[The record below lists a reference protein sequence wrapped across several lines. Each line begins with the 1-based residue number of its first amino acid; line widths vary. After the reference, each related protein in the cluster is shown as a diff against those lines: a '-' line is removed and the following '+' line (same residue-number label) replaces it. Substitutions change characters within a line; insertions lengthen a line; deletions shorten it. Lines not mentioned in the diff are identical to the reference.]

1 MKFKSVLL
9 VCFVLASVFSCSMI
23 GYLFGVSVA
32 RKDAIPHNLAQ
43 TKQNITPVKTDL
55 AAVSKPPQETDTDKV
70 PAKSIK
76 ETFVLRE
83 ENGKIAL
90 YKKDA
95 SGNEKLH
102 SSYDVPIIFLP
113 KEDREMLSKGIEFK
127 SLDEIVKFIEDY
139 IG

>member
-1 MKFKSVLL
+1 MKVRSVLL
-9 VCFVLASVFSCSMI
+9 VCIILVSVFSCSMI
-23 GYLFGVSVA
+23 GYFFGVTAA
-32 RKDAIPHNLAQ
+32 RKDNIAQNLAQ
-43 TKQNITPVKTDL
+43 VKQNITPVKTDL
-55 AAVSKPPQETDTDKV
+55 TAINPVSGGKEAEET

-76 ETFVLRE
+76 ETFVLKE

-90 YKKDA
+90 YKKDS

-102 SSYDVPIIFLP
+102 SSYDVPIVFLP
-113 KEDREMLSKGIEFK
+113 KDDREMLRKGIEFE